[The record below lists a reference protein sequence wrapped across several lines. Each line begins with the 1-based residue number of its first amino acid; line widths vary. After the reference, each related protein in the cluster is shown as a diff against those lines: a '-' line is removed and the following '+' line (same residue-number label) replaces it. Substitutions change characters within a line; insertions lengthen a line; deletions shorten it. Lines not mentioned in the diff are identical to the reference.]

1 MSITFE
7 WDQNKS
13 EANEEKHGI
22 TFEEAK
28 TVFNDPFAITIDD
41 PDHQM
46 MNTVILILDFPRKAA
61 SWFFSTLKETR
72 IFV

>member
-41 PDHQM
+41 PDHSDDEYRY
-46 MNTVILILDFPRKAA
+46 TVISILDFPRN
-61 SWFFSTLKETR
+61 
-72 IFV
+72 V